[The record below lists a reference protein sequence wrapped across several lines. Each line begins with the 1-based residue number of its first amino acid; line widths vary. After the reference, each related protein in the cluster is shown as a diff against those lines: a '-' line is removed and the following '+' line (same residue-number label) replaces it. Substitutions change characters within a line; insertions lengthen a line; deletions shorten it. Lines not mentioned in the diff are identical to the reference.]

1 MEILLMRILLL
12 SIALLVAVEVISN
25 WAAISSNASTFH
37 NWVVEGGTTELIVW
51 AAAWL
56 GLVSLVTLVISLL

>member
-25 WAAISSNASTFH
+25 CAAISSNIASFH

-51 AAAWL
+51 AAVSF
-56 GLVSLVTLVISLL
+56 GLLSLITLVISLL